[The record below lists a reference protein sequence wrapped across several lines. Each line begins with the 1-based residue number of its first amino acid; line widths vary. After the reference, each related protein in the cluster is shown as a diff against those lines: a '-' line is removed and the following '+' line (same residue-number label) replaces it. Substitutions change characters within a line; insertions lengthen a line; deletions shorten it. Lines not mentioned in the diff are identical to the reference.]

1 MRRMRIKQWDMSD
14 PDVIRGCH
22 EVRQAA
28 QHADD
33 PDGPPLSE
41 RRLRVSLE
49 GDRTGIPNEVWFTD
63 GQADDGEAGD
73 GEAGDGGPGDSGPG
87 GIRGWY
93 LLMLPDQ
100 ENLDHAFVDV
110 VVHPEH
116 RRRGTG
122 AALLRHAAGRARE
135 HGRSALGG
143 GALLESAG
151 DAFAARMGAKP
162 GLVEAIRVLDVGAV
176 PPGLVSDLRADATA
190 MAAGYSLVSWTG
202 PVPEERLD
210 GVARLMEAM
219 NDAPWDYEDET
230 WDAERV
236 RTRINDRLA
245 RVGIRRY
252 TVAAVSDET
261 GELAAFSVLFVDPPH
276 PEWGF
281 QGDTGV
287 LRHHRGHRLG
297 MLVKTAMLEWLS
309 TAEPQL
315 RRIGTGNAASNSYM
329 ISINERLGFTV
340 HAFARSHDLPVAA
353 ILGD

>member
-1 MRRMRIKQWDMSD
+1 MRIKQWDMSD

-28 QHADD
+28 QRADD
-33 PDGPPLSE
+33 PDGPPRSE
-41 RRLRVSLE
+41 RRLRVSFE

-63 GQADDGEAGD
+63 GQAGDNEAGD
-73 GEAGDGGPGDSGPG
+73 REAGDGGPGA
-87 GIRGWY
+87 IRGWY
-93 LLMLPDQ
+93 LLELPDK
-100 ENLDHAFVDV
+100 ENLDHAFVNV

-116 RRRGTG
+116 RRRGIGT
-122 AALLRHAAGRARE
+122 ALLRHAAERARE

-143 GALLESAG
+143 DALLGSAG
-151 DAFAARMGAKP
+151 DAFATRTGAKP
-162 GLVEAIRVLDVGAV
+162 GIVAAIRVLDVGAV
-176 PPGLVSDLRADATA
+176 PPGLVSGLRADAA
-190 MAAGYSLVSWTG
+190 ARAAGYSLVSWTG

-210 GVARLMEAM
+210 GIARLMEAM

-236 RTRINDRLA
+236 RTRINERLA
-245 RVGIRRY
+245 RAGTRRH

-261 GELAAFSVLFVDPPH
+261 GELAAFSVLLVDPEH
-276 PEWGF
+276 PEWGL

-297 MLVKTAMLEWLS
+297 MLVKTAMLEWLA
-309 TAEPQL
+309 TAEPRL
-315 RRIGTGNAASNSYM
+315 RRIETDNAASNSYM
-329 ISINERLGFTV
+329 ISINEQLGFTV
-340 HAFARSHDLPVAA
+340 HGMARIHDLPVAA